1 MQSVDDK
8 VISRIYG
15 WGRGCSF
22 FLNDFSDLASG
33 DAIRKALSRL
43 EQSQQIRRVLRGVY
57 DYPKFSKKLNKSL
70 SPDIQQV
77 AFALARKFN
86 WRISPTGDTALNI
99 LGLSTQVPG
108 RYVYL
113 CNGTNRNYQIG
124 QLTLEFKKATLKEIG
139 FKYRES
145 DLLVQAI
152 KELGK
157 ERISDDVIT
166 QVREQFDHKQRE
178 RILKD
183 TKRTTTWIY
192 DVIKLILSETDK

>member
-1 MQSVDDK
+1 M
-8 VISRIYG
+8 
-15 WGRGCSF
+15 
-22 FLNDFSDLASG
+22 
-33 DAIRKALSRL
+33 SRL

-57 DYPKFSKKLNKSL
+57 DYPKFSKKLNKPL

-113 CNGTNRNYQIG
+113 CNGTNRSYEIG
-124 QLTLEFKKATLKEIG
+124 QLTLEFKKASLKEIG

-152 KELGK
+152 KGLGK
-157 ERISDDVIT
+157 ERLSDDVIE
-166 QVREQFDHKQRE
+166 QLRAQFDAKQGE

-183 TKRTTTWIY
+183 TKLTTTWIY
-192 DVIKLILSETDK
+192 DVIKQILSGTDK

>member
-8 VISRIYG
+8 VISRVYG

-33 DAIRKALSRL
+33 DAIRKSLSRL

-57 DYPKFSKKLNKSL
+57 DYPKFSKKLNKPL

-113 CNGTNRNYQIG
+113 CNGTNRSYEIG
-124 QLTLEFKKATLKEIG
+124 QLTLEFKKASLKEIG

-152 KELGK
+152 KALGK
-157 ERISDDVIT
+157 ERLSDDVIE
-166 QVREQFDHKQRE
+166 QLRAQFDAKQGE

-183 TKRTTTWIY
+183 TKLTTTWIY
-192 DVIKLILSETDK
+192 DVIKQILSGTDK

>member
-8 VISRIYG
+8 VISRVYG

-33 DAIRKALSRL
+33 DAIRKSLSRL

-70 SPDIQQV
+70 SPNIQQV

-113 CNGTNRNYQIG
+113 CNGTNRSYQIG

-152 KELGK
+152 KALGK
-157 ERISDDVIT
+157 ERLSDSTIG
-166 QVREQFDHKQRE
+166 QLRAQFDNKQRE

-183 TKRTTTWIY
+183 TKLTTTWIY
-192 DVIKLILSETDK
+192 DVIKQVLSETDK

>member
-8 VISRIYG
+8 VISRVYG

-22 FLNDFSDLASG
+22 FLNDFSDLAGG
-33 DAIRKALSRL
+33 DAIRKSLSRL

-113 CNGTNRNYQIG
+113 CNGTNRSYQIG

-152 KELGK
+152 KALGK
-157 ERISDDVIT
+157 ERLSDDVIS
-166 QVREQFDHKQRE
+166 QLRSQIDNKRCE

-183 TKRTTTWIY
+183 TKLTTTWIY
-192 DVIKLILSETDK
+192 DVIKLILSEVDK

>member
-1 MQSVDDK
+1 MQSIDDK
-8 VISRIYG
+8 VISRVYG
-15 WGRGCSF
+15 WGRGRAF

-33 DAIRKALSRL
+33 DAIRKSLSRL

-57 DYPKFSKKLNKSL
+57 DYPKFSKKLNKLL
-70 SPDIQQV
+70 SPDVQQV
-77 AFALARKFN
+77 AFTLARKFHWN
-86 WRISPTGDTALNI
+86 ISPTGDTALNI

-108 RYVYL
+108 RYIYL
-113 CNGTNRNYQIG
+113 CNGTNRSYQIG
-124 QLTLEFKKATLKEIG
+124 QLTLEFKKTTLKEIG

-152 KELGK
+152 KALGK
-157 ERISDDVIT
+157 ERLSNDVIE
-166 QVREQFDHKQRE
+166 QLRAQFDNKQCE

-192 DVIKLILSETDK
+192 DVIKLILSGTDK

>member
-8 VISRIYG
+8 VISRVYG

-33 DAIRKALSRL
+33 DAIRKSLSRL
-43 EQSQQIRRVLRGVY
+43 EKSQQIRRVLRGVY

-77 AFALARKFN
+77 SFALARKFN

-113 CNGTNRNYQIG
+113 CNGTNRSYQIG
-124 QLTLEFKKATLKEIG
+124 ELTLEFKKTALKEIG
-139 FKYRES
+139 FKYQES

-152 KELGK
+152 KALGK
-157 ERISDDVIT
+157 ERLSDDVIDRLRT
-166 QVREQFDHKQRE
+166 QFDNKQRDW
-178 RILKD
+178 ILKD
-183 TKRTTTWIY
+183 TKLTTTWIY
-192 DVIKLILSETDK
+192 DVIKLIFSENEK